1 MDQDVVDLPEVLE
14 RVQNDRELLLELLDI
29 FLNDCPSKI
38 KAIHEAVRTKDFE
51 KLKEVSHSMK
61 GASGNISAKKI
72 NAAFLAIE
80 QKAKTPTLEGI
91 DGILKELEGHINDL
105 RSYSLKLKEE
115 FKKS

>member
-14 RVQNDRELLLELLDI
+14 RVQNDRELLLELLAI

-38 KAIHEAVRTKDFE
+38 KAIHEAVKTKDFE
-51 KLKEVSHSMK
+51 KLKEVAHSMK

-105 RSYSLKLKEE
+105 RSYALKLKEE